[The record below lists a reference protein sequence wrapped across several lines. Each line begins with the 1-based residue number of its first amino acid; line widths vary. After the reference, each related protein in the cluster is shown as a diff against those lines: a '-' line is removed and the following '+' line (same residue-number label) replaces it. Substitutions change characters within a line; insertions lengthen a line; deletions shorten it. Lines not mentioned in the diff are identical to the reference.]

1 MVLSDYTLSERV
13 DLRHSLIE
21 ESAEV
26 GRLTTLPNIMEVSVE
41 GNSLVEIGKG
51 YRIRCFNFFWK
62 EKKSILL
69 DG

>member
-41 GNSLVEIGKG
+41 GN
-51 YRIRCFNFFWK
+51 
-62 EKKSILL
+62 
-69 DG
+69 